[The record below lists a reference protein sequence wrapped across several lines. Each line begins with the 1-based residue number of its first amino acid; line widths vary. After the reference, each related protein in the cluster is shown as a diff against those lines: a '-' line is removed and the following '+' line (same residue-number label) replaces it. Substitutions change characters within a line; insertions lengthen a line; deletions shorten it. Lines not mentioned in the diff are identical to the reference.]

1 MDVFGALAI
10 VLLAAVLAPLAA
22 LLSPLLKR
30 DAVRSPGLAFAS
42 LVPLFVLAIFVL
54 GGRGETAA
62 LGAAAA
68 TTPILP
74 YVAALL
80 AAPLL
85 GAVAAWWDSGPDRA
99 YPLVCV
105 LLLLFAGLGLATGVW
120 AMSIE
125 SGLPERPPFT

>member
-42 LVPLFVLAIFVL
+42 LVPLSVFAILLL
-54 GGRGETAA
+54 GGGEETAA
-62 LGAAAA
+62 L
-68 TTPILP
+68 
-74 YVAALL
+74 VAALL